1 MALEYFAMQRG
12 LWWTQWLKVPRS
24 FCCKTNPNNHI
35 SITTFDSLYAVQCS
49 WTRLWFAK
57 FRCNSA
63 SVTMLFF
70 FCFASFK
77 HRKGFLLATLQNKQ
91 YSFSLVL
98 IVLSW
103 ILSFALLTVVCRV
116 WDGIFA
122 LSDHSM
128 VWHWGDF
135 AGMLTPGNT
144 GNHLQCFPLVD
155 FLFTL

>member
-12 LWWTQWLKVPRS
+12 GPNDWRCPGPFAAKQTQIITFPSPRLTVCMLS
-24 FCCKTNPNNHI
+24 SVLGQDFGLQSSDATLQAWPCC
-35 SITTFDSLYAVQCS
+35 
-49 WTRLWFAK
+49 
-57 FRCNSA
+57 
-63 SVTMLFF
+63 F